1 MSSKRCVIR
10 CVLAALAVGLS
21 GVAPPVEATVPP
33 ARGARFPDAYRERLR
48 RDPRAFTYRR
58 ALQPLAQR
66 VRQAR
71 LKVYSAGAAAAPAPG
86 VAVEGTQSIPVLSLK
101 YRDTGADPIDVGQL
115 QKELFDGPW
124 PTGTMTDF
132 YKEISY
138 GRFEVNGQVL
148 PFKTLKNRRSFYT
161 STCNGLCP
169 QARVPDMLKETLTL
183 NAGLDWGRFDNDG
196 PDGKPNSGDDDGF
209 VDFVAF
215 VQPNV
220 GGECGANPH
229 IWSHRFSLSGWNVKP
244 FVTKS
249 AKSGGGT
256 IMVDDYVIM
265 PSKACDGKTMIQI
278 GVFAH
283 EFGHAFG
290 LPDLYDTDDDNGV
303 SEGAGNWCLMAAGSW
318 GGDGNS
324 PQRPAHMSV
333 WAKTFLGW
341 VLPSLQTGPLP
352 SASIKDVET
361 NPAAIKVP
369 ISTTQYYLIENRQKI
384 RFDDTLP
391 IGGLLVWKINDTAV
405 NAGLPT
411 NQVNANESNQGVELV
426 EADGR
431 TDLDSAANRG
441 DDGDPFPGSRG
452 VKAFDNTTKPAST
465 GTLALC
471 EISAPGAPGGTMTAR
486 MPMTGRCQPA
496 AGGTPAASVPAAP
509 AAPSSRERPQAR
521 APDTPAGNQA
531 VEVSVAELQ
540 KSPAAYVGKTLKL
553 DGTLEN
559 AGKNFFT
566 DRRLVLRQL
575 EGTDSVPVQWPGMA
589 MDVARPPG
597 SRSRP
602 PMLSDYLGKKV
613 AVVGVLEQV
622 AGRDGVARYTLVI
635 RSATK

>member
-1 MSSKRCVIR
+1 M
-10 CVLAALAVGLS
+10 
-21 GVAPPVEATVPP
+21 
-33 ARGARFPDAYRERLR
+33 
-48 RDPRAFTYRR
+48 
-58 ALQPLAQR
+58 
-66 VRQAR
+66 
-71 LKVYSAGAAAAPAPG
+71 
-86 VAVEGTQSIPVLSLK
+86 AVEGTQSIPVLSLK
-101 YRDTGADPIDVGQL
+101 FRDTGADPIDVGQL

-161 STCNGLCP
+161 STCNGLCQ

-215 VQPNV
+215 VQPNI

-229 IWSHRFSLSGWNVKP
+229 IWSHRFSLSGWNVTP

-249 AKSGGGT
+249 AKKRRRHDHGGRLR
-256 IMVDDYVIM
+256 
-265 PSKACDGKTMIQI
+265 
-278 GVFAH
+278 H
-283 EFGHAFG
+283 HALEG
-290 LPDLYDTDDDNGV
+290 LRRKDDDPDRRLRARV
-303 SEGAGNWCLMAAGSW
+303 RPCLRIAGPLRHRRRQRRVGRRGQLVPD
-318 GGDGNS
+318 GGRLVGRDGNS
-324 PQRPAHMSV
+324 PQRPAHMSA

-384 RFDDTLP
+384 RFDDKLP
-391 IGGLLVWKINDTAV
+391 IGGLLVWKINDTV
-405 NAGLPT
+405 VTAGLPT

-431 TDLDSAANRG
+431 TNLDSAANRG
-441 DDGDPFPGSRG
+441 DDGDPFPGSRS

-471 EISAPGAPGGTMTAR
+471 EISASGATMTAR

-496 AGGTPAASVPAAP
+496 AGGTPAASARAAP

-521 APDTPAGNQA
+521 APDTPPAGNQA
-531 VEVSVAELQ
+531 VEVTVAELQ
-540 KSPAAYVGKTLKL
+540 TSPAAYAGKTLKV

-559 AGKNFFT
+559 AGKNYFT

-635 RSATK
+635 RSAKNRRSTCTASEARPASAS

>member
-1 MSSKRCVIR
+1 MSSKRSVNR
-10 CVLAALAVGLS
+10 MVLAALAVAMS
-21 GVAPPVEATVPP
+21 GVTPPAEATVPP
-33 ARGARFPDAYRERLR
+33 ARGVRFPDAYRERLR

-58 ALQPLAQR
+58 ALQPMAQR

-71 LKVYSAGAAAAPAPG
+71 LKVYASGAAAAPAPG
-86 VAVEGTQSIPVLSLK
+86 VAVEGRQSIPVLSLK
-101 YRDTGADPIDVGQL
+101 FRDTGTDPIDVRQL
-115 QKELFDGPW
+115 QTQLFDGPW
-124 PTGTMTDF
+124 PTGTMTEF
-132 YKEISY
+132 YKEMSY

-148 PFKTLKNRRSFYT
+148 PFKTLKNRRNFYT
-161 STCNGLCP
+161 STCNGLCQ

-196 PDGKPNSGDDDGF
+196 PDGRPNSGDDDGF

-229 IWSHRFSLSGWNVKP
+229 IWSHRFSLSGWSVTP
-244 FVTKS
+244 FATTS

-265 PSKACDGKTMIQI
+265 PAKACDGKTMIQI

-290 LPDLYDTDDDNGV
+290 LPDLYDTDDDNGT

-324 PQRPAHMSV
+324 PQRPAHMSA

-341 VLPSLQTGPLP
+341 VLPSLQTGALA
-352 SASIKDVET
+352 SASIKDVES

-369 ISTTQYYLIENRQKI
+369 ISTTQYYLIENRQKNL
-384 RFDDTLP
+384 FDDKLP
-391 IGGLLVWKINDTAV
+391 IGGLLVWKINDTV
-405 NAGLPT
+405 VTAGLPT

-431 TDLDSAANRG
+431 KDLDSAANRG
-441 DDGDPFPGSRG
+441 DDGDPFPGSRN
-452 VKAFDNTTKPAST
+452 VRAFDNTTKPASM

-471 EISAPGAPGGTMTAR
+471 EISATGATMTAR
-486 MPMTGRCQPA
+486 MPMSGRCQA
-496 AGGTPAASVPAAP
+496 AAAATPSGSTEAAP
-509 AAPSSRERPQAR
+509 AARPSPEPPARPEPR
-521 APDTPAGNQA
+521 APSADDQA
-531 VEVSVAELQ
+531 VEVTIAELQ
-540 KSPAAYVGKTLKL
+540 KSPAAYAGKTVKV

-559 AGKNFFT
+559 AGKNYFT
-566 DRRLVLRQL
+566 DRRLVLRQP
-575 EGTDSVPVQWPGMA
+575 EGTGSVPVQWPGMA

-597 SRSRP
+597 AKSRP
-602 PMLSDYLGKKV
+602 SMLSDYLGKKV
-613 AVVGVLEQV
+613 EVVGVLERL

-635 RSATK
+635 RSARK